1 MATQGLLGVLVRV
14 SFDVKRHHDLS
25 NPFEGYSLTVLRI
38 CIPEVSVTSSQSS
51 RIIFK
56 LSGLLYFLDQLKCGI
71 AAPAI
76 GLVYWPDTS
85 SDRTHSSIS
94 QVLSHGNIINGLF
107 LHSLLGHMQ
116 NNTFTMKIHAFIY
129 I

>member
-1 MATQGLLGVLVRV
+1 MTTATLLKD
-14 SFDVKRHHDLS
+14 SLS
-25 NPFEGYSLTVLRI
+25 QYFVFAFQKSPTQR
-38 CIPEVSVTSSQSS
+38 VTSSQSS

-71 AAPAI
+71 AAPVI

-85 SDRTHSSIS
+85 SNRMHSSIS
-94 QVLSHGNIINGLF
+94 QVLSHGNIVNGLF

-116 NNTFTMKIHAFIY
+116 NITFPMKIHAFIY
-129 I
+129 V